1 MIPQEILNR
10 YVEYNPWPECIMCGR
25 FEEIYQG
32 DDPVIQKQLSVAT
45 LPGAERF
52 KGIELEADG
61 SVLFG

>member
-1 MIPQEILNR
+1 
-10 YVEYNPWPECIMCGR
+10 MCGR

-45 LPGAERF
+45 LPPAERF

-61 SVLFG
+61 SVLIG